1 MEWYLK
7 VVRDNY
13 ANFNGR
19 ASRQEYWMF
28 FLFNMI
34 FAIVMIGIDIILG
47 LGFLNVIYSL
57 VVMIPGMAVN
67 IRRLHDIGKSGW
79 MVLIVLIPCIGA
91 FWLLYLMVQDSSP
104 LDNEYGP
111 SPKPKPVSNEA
122 ADTEPE
128 NNDVEKDDD
137 SSGEV
142 EELEESTVDLETVEL
157 VLAPVE
163 TKV

>member
-34 FAIVMIGIDIILG
+34 FAIVIIGIDIILG

-111 SPKPKPVSNEA
+111 SPKPKPVSNEVA
-122 ADTEPE
+122 KTEPE

-142 EELEESTVDLETVEL
+142 EESEEDE
-157 VLAPVE
+157 
-163 TKV
+163 

>member
-34 FAIVMIGIDIILG
+34 FAIVIIGIDIILG

-142 EELEESTVDLETVEL
+142 EESDEDE
-157 VLAPVE
+157 
-163 TKV
+163 